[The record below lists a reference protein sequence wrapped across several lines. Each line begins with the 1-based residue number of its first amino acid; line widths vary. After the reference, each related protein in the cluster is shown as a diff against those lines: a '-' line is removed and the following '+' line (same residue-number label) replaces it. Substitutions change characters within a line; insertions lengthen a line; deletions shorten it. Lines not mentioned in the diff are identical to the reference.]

1 VSLTQKAVSS
11 TLVSTGLIRP
21 GVVWEPFGGSG
32 IGASIA
38 SGSVAPGSSCFI
50 GSPTCP
56 MSVAVLVSE
65 GQIVVAL
72 TALLGVS
79 RIESTVSSIVSTI
92 VSIVTAT
99 IIVDSV
105 GVSAVV
111 PAVVSIVVS
120 IIVSTIASTVVSST
134 SEQGVEAEEP
144 GSWLILTRRLP
155 FPSSTVAPVGSA
167 AAKKGPEEFCVSS
180 FSLSPPPSTR
190 IVVIAVEESTQDAST
205 DETEPCTDEST
216 VERFVTGENLGIRVL
231 CVGVILCC

>member
-1 VSLTQKAVSS
+1 
-11 TLVSTGLIRP
+11 
-21 GVVWEPFGGSG
+21 
-32 IGASIA
+32 
-38 SGSVAPGSSCFI
+38 
-50 GSPTCP
+50 
-56 MSVAVLVSE
+56 MSVTVLVSE

-79 RIESTVSSIVSTI
+79 RIVSTVSSIVSTI
-92 VSIVTAT
+92 VSIVAAT
-99 IIVDSV
+99 IIVDPV

-120 IIVSTIASTVVSST
+120 VIVSTIASAVIVST
-134 SEQGVEAEEP
+134 ASEQGVESKEP
-144 GSWLILTRRLP
+144 GSWLVLTRRLP
-155 FPSSTVAPVGSA
+155 FPSSTIAPVGSA
-167 AAKKGPEEFCVSS
+167 AAKKGSKKLCVSS

-205 DETEPCTDEST
+205 DETETCSDEST

>member
-1 VSLTQKAVSS
+1 
-11 TLVSTGLIRP
+11 
-21 GVVWEPFGGSG
+21 
-32 IGASIA
+32 
-38 SGSVAPGSSCFI
+38 
-50 GSPTCP
+50 

-92 VSIVTAT
+92 VSIVAAT
-99 IIVDSV
+99 VIDPV

-120 IIVSTIASTVVSST
+120 VIVSTIASAVIVSTT
-134 SEQGVEAEEP
+134 SKQGVESKEP
-144 GSWLILTRRLP
+144 GSWLVFTRRLP

-167 AAKKGPEEFCVSS
+167 AAKKGPEEFCVSP